1 MMRNNKTFVETI
13 EVRWGDM
20 DALGHVNNA
29 QYFRYMEQARISWM
43 TRLHPDIFHA
53 EEGPIL
59 VTARCHF
66 MRPIVYPASL
76 AVSCAAGELKRS
88 SFPVFHEIK
97 LADDPSVKF
106 AEGEVTIVW
115 VNYKLG
121 KSVPLPD
128 WIRAACET

>member
-1 MMRNNKTFVETI
+1 MNNTFVETI

-29 QYFRYMEQARISWM
+29 VYFRYLEQARISWM
-43 TRLHPDIFHA
+43 TQLRPDIFQG

-59 VTARCHF
+59 VAARCHF
-66 MRPIVYPASL
+66 MRPIVYPATLS
-76 AVSCAAGELKRS
+76 VSCVAGELKRS
-88 SFPVFHEIK
+88 SFPIFHEIT
-97 LADDPSVKF
+97 LANDPTVKF

-115 VNYKLG
+115 VNYQLG

-128 WIRAACET
+128 WIREAYAS